1 VDLNLIDLFLNGMT
15 TYGPLALGLALLLGP
30 LGLPIPTGL
39 LVVAAGAFARM
50 GTLTWSTA
58 LAIGLAAVVLGD
70 CASYALGRFARTG
83 VQRTV
88 RGKGAALWEKAQARF
103 KRHGALALYA
113 TRVLFTSL
121 DVPTNLIAG
130 GSRYAFGRF
139 LALDVV
145 GRVTWILLYGG
156 LGYAVGSQW
165 AAVSQAISTYSLW
178 LGAAVAAGLGIYYL
192 LRRWRRSRRS
202 DLVYRPE
209 AEVGFGIQGAEQE
222 RHQAILCGLWPASL
236 DS

>member
-1 VDLNLIDLFLNGMT
+1 VDLNLIDLFLNGMM

-50 GTLTWSTA
+50 GTLAWSTA
-58 LAIGLAAVVLGD
+58 LAVGLAAVILGD
-70 CASYALGRFARTG
+70 CASYALGRFAGGG
-83 VQRTV
+83 VQRAV
-88 RGKGAALWEKAQARF
+88 RGRGAALWAKAQARF
-103 KRHGALALYA
+103 KRHGALAVYA

-139 LALDVV
+139 FALDVA

-165 AAVSQAISTYSLW
+165 VAVSQAISTYSLW
-178 LGAAVAAGLGIYYL
+178 LGGVVAVGFGIYYL
-192 LRRWRRSRRS
+192 LRRWRQARRS
-202 DLVYRPE
+202 QMVHCPKL
-209 AEVGFGIQGAEQE
+209 GIG
-222 RHQAILCGLWPASL
+222 SN
-236 DS
+236 S